1 MYERAIWRHTS
12 DRTVSAANRPTEPP
26 SRLHT
31 AVRGDN
37 VDAAELTAGE
47 LPPGWPA
54 DAPNPWAIG
63 ACGLAGCRCSED
75 AQAAVALAAER
86 LLNSARA
93 LAAEQDP
100 AAWPR
105 SAEAA
110 TRLVVGCEGLLLDLL
125 EERQ

>member
-1 MYERAIWRHTS
+1 MN
-12 DRTVSAANRPTEPP
+12 VSAEPKSSTERRP
-26 SRLHT
+26 
-31 AVRGDN
+31 A
-37 VDAAELTAGE
+37 
-47 LPPGWPA
+47 GWPD

-63 ACGLAGCRCSED
+63 KCELAGCWCSED

-110 TRLVVGCEGLLLDLL
+110 TRLVVGCEGLLLDVL